1 MRQRKREEER
11 SPKMW
16 MFGGDEEKESRTEK
30 RDSEVGDG
38 EGKGD
43 VEEIWQV
50 RGQKGGTKVAGERA
64 GRREQR

>member
-1 MRQRKREEER
+1 
-11 SPKMW
+11 MW

-50 RGQKGGTKVAGERA
+50 RGQKGGTKVAGESS